1 MTDNDLEDIK
11 NSLTEASEEQRREV
25 QKYLKGTLPDASDN
39 RTHVGF
45 RTTTND
51 KTLLHQLATNAN
63 TTISA
68 LCRTTVREALR
79 QNFGS

>member
-39 RTHVGF
+39 RTCVGF
-45 RTTTND
+45 RTTLDD
-51 KTLLHQLATNAN
+51 KTLLHQIATNSN
-63 TTISA
+63 TTVSA
-68 LCRTTVREALR
+68 ICSSTIRDALR
-79 QNFGS
+79 NSFG